1 MGGDNDVTIVP
12 ICLVGCGG
20 MGSRHVRGFAR
31 LARTGMSN
39 VRLAAVC
46 DVRADNAERVASEAE
61 ALLGYRP
68 RVHIGIEAALADP
81 EIVGFDVVTEAFS
94 HLGVVLP
101 ALNAGKHVLCEKP
114 LALTVR
120 SCRALIDA
128 AEASGVVLATAENYR
143 RDPTNRLAKAVIDS
157 GLLGP
162 IHLMQQTMVGGNDRI
177 IITPWRHFK
186 DKGAIGLDMGAHLTD
201 IVQYYFGSFATAY
214 GKGFIAEPVR
224 RRQEK
229 PEMQTEAYLRRFLE
243 IPEEIT
249 ATGEDSFIAT
259 YTMSSGLMVQM
270 AYIASGTGKG
280 WTQRSVHGRTGSLE
294 IFNDRTGK
302 APILHR
308 ADGEVTGRALADL
321 VGFRL
326 DPLTEALYGP
336 EISYQFSWDE
346 TDSGLLAIEIHDF
359 AAAIKEGRPPEV
371 DGMGGLTAV
380 ASVLAVYESGLAGRA
395 VTMDEI
401 LAGKVSAYQD
411 EIDASLG
418 LLPHTTA
425 DDGVVS

>member
-1 MGGDNDVTIVP
+1 MTTIS

-20 MGSRHVRGFAR
+20 MGSRHVQGFAR
-31 LARTGMSN
+31 LQRSGMSN

-46 DVRADNAERVASEAE
+46 DVRADNAERVAGEAE
-61 ALLGYRP
+61 TLLGYRP
-68 RVHIGIEAALADP
+68 KIHLRIEDAIADP
-81 EIVGFDVVTEAFS
+81 EVQAFDVVTEAFS

-101 ALNAGKHVLCEKP
+101 ALASGKHVLCEKP

-128 AEASGVVLATAENYR
+128 AHKSGSVLATAENYR

-162 IHLMQQTMVGGNDRI
+162 IHLMVQTMIGGNDRI

-201 IVQYYFGSFATAY
+201 IVQYYFGDFGTVF
-214 GKGFIAEPVR
+214 GKGFIAEPIR

-229 PEMQTEAYLRRFLE
+229 PEMQTEAYIKRFLE
-243 IPEEIT
+243 IPEQIT
-249 ATGEDSFIAT
+249 ATGEDSFVAT
-259 YTMSSGLMVQM
+259 YTMASGLPVQM
-270 AYIASGTGKG
+270 SYVASGPGKG
-280 WTQRSVHGRTGSLE
+280 WNQRTVHGRNGSLE

-302 APILHR
+302 PPILHT
-308 ADGEVTGRALADL
+308 AEGDLTGQDLADKI
-321 VGFRL
+321 GFKL
-326 DPLTEALYGP
+326 DPLTEKLYGGV
-336 EISYQFSWDE
+336 SYEMSWGE

-359 AAAIKEGRPPEV
+359 AAAIAEGRPPEV

-380 ASVLAVYESGLAGRA
+380 ASVLAAYESGIAGRA
-395 VTMDEI
+395 VSMDEVMDSRI
-401 LAGKVSAYQD
+401 STYQD
-411 EIDASLG
+411 EIDADLG
-418 LLPHTTA
+418 LLPKSNA
-425 DDGVVS
+425 A

>member
-1 MGGDNDVTIVP
+1 MTTVS

-20 MGSRHVRGFAR
+20 MGSRHVQGFAR
-31 LARTGMSN
+31 LQRSGMSN

-46 DVRADNAERVASEAE
+46 DVRADNAERVAGEAE

-68 RVHIGIEAALADP
+68 KIHLRIEDAIADP
-81 EIVGFDVVTEAFS
+81 EVQAFDVVTEAFS

-101 ALNAGKHVLCEKP
+101 ALEAGKHVLCEKP

-120 SCRALIDA
+120 SCRVLIDA
-128 AEASGVVLATAENYR
+128 AKTSGAVLATAENYR

-157 GLLGP
+157 GVLGD
-162 IHLMQQTMVGGNDRI
+162 IHLMMQTAIGGNDRI

-186 DKGAIGLDMGAHLTD
+186 DKGAIGLDMGAHWTD
-201 IVQYYFGSFATAY
+201 IVQYYFGDFATAY
-214 GKGFIAEPVR
+214 GKGFIAEPIR

-229 PEMQTEAYLRRFLE
+229 PEMQTEAYLKRFLE
-243 IPEEIT
+243 IPEQIT
-249 ATGEDSFIAT
+249 ATGEDSFIAH
-259 YTMSSGLMVQM
+259 YTMASGLPVQM
-270 AYIASGTGKG
+270 TYVASGPGKG
-280 WTQRSVHGRTGSLE
+280 WGQRSVHGRNGSLE

-302 APILHR
+302 PPILHT
-308 ADGEVTGRALADL
+308 AEGSITGQELADKI
-321 VGFRL
+321 GFKL
-326 DPLTEALYGP
+326 DPLTDKLYGGV
-336 EISYQFSWDE
+336 SYQLDWAE

-359 AAAIKEGRPPEV
+359 AEAIAEGRPPEV

-395 VTMDEI
+395 VTMEEVLDSR
-401 LAGKVSAYQD
+401 VSVYQD

-418 LLPHTTA
+418 LLPNA
-425 DDGVVS
+425 PAA

>member
-1 MGGDNDVTIVP
+1 MTTRS

-20 MGSRHVRGFAR
+20 MGSRHVQGFAR
-31 LARTGMSN
+31 LQRSGMSN
-39 VRLAAVC
+39 VRLVAVC

-68 RVHIGIEAALADP
+68 KIHLRIEDAIADP
-81 EIVGFDVVTEAFS
+81 EIEAFDVVTEAFS

-120 SCRALIDA
+120 SCRVLIDA
-128 AEASGVVLATAENYR
+128 AKASGAVLATAENYR

-162 IHLMQQTMVGGNDRI
+162 IHLMVQTMIGGNDRI

-201 IVQYYFGSFATAY
+201 IVQYYFGAFATVF

-229 PEMQTEAYLRRFLE
+229 PEMQTEAYLKRFLE
-243 IPEEIT
+243 IPEQIT

-259 YTMSSGLMVQM
+259 YTMASGLPVQM
-270 AYIASGTGKG
+270 SYVASGPGKG
-280 WTQRSVHGRTGSLE
+280 WNQRTIHGRNGSLE

-302 APILHR
+302 APILHT
-308 ADGEVTGRALADL
+308 AAGDLTGQALADRI
-321 VGFRL
+321 GFRL
-326 DPLTEALYGP
+326 DPLTEKLYGGV
-336 EISYQFSWDE
+336 SYELSWAE

-359 AAAIKEGRPPEV
+359 AAAITEGRSPEV

-380 ASVLAVYESGLAGRA
+380 ASVLAAYESGIAGRA
-395 VTMDEI
+395 VSMDEV
-401 LAGKVSAYQD
+401 LASRVSAYQD
-411 EIDASLG
+411 EIDAALG
-418 LLPHTTA
+418 LVPQSTA
-425 DDGVVS
+425 A

>member
-1 MGGDNDVTIVP
+1 MTTIP

-31 LARTGMSN
+31 LARTGLSN

-46 DVRADNAERVASEAE
+46 DVRADNAERVAGEAE

-68 RVHIGIEAALADP
+68 KVHIGIEAALADP

-101 ALNAGKHVLCEKP
+101 ALKAGKHVLCEKP

-120 SCRALIDA
+120 SCRVLIDA
-128 AEASGVVLATAENYR
+128 AKASGAVLATAENYR

-162 IHLMQQTMVGGNDRI
+162 IHLMVQTMVGGNDRI
-177 IITPWRHFK
+177 IITPWRHLK

-201 IVQYYFGSFATAY
+201 IVQYYFGPFASAY

-224 RRQEK
+224 RRQDK
-229 PEMQTEAYLRRFLE
+229 PEMQTEAYLKRFLE
-243 IPEEIT
+243 IPAEIT
-249 ATGEDSFIAT
+249 ATGEDSFVAT
-259 YTMSSGLMVQM
+259 YVMQSGLMVQM
-270 AYIASGTGKG
+270 AYVASGPGKG
-280 WTQRSVHGRTGSLE
+280 YTQRTVHGRNGSLE
-294 IFNDRTGK
+294 IANDRTGI

-308 ADGEVTGRALADL
+308 ADGDVTGRALADL
-321 VGFRL
+321 VGFKL

-336 EISYQFSWDE
+336 DCAYSLSWEE

-359 AAAIKEGRPPEV
+359 AAAIAEGRPPEV
-371 DGMGGLTAV
+371 DGEGGLTAV
-380 ASVLAVYESGLAGRA
+380 ASVLAAYESGIAGRA
-395 VTMDEI
+395 VSMDEV
-401 LAGKVSAYQD
+401 LSGRVSAYQD
-411 EIDASLG
+411 EIDRGLG
-418 LLPHTTA
+418 LLPSTSA
-425 DDGVVS
+425 A

>member
-1 MGGDNDVTIVP
+1 MTKRS

-20 MGSRHVRGFAR
+20 MGSRHVQGFAR
-31 LARTGMSN
+31 LLRSGMSN
-39 VRLAAVC
+39 VKLVAVC
-46 DVRADNAERVASEAE
+46 DVRADNAERVAGEAE

-68 RVHIGIEAALADP
+68 KIHLRIEDAIADPQIEA
-81 EIVGFDVVTEAFS
+81 FDVVTEAFS

-128 AEASGVVLATAENYR
+128 AHKSGAVLATAENYR

-162 IHLMQQTMVGGNDRI
+162 IHLMVQTMVGGNDRI

-201 IVQYYFGSFATAY
+201 IVQYYFGDFAAVY
-214 GKGFIAEPVR
+214 GKGFIAEPIR

-229 PEMQTEAYLRRFLE
+229 PEMQTEAYLKRFLE
-243 IPEEIT
+243 IPAEIT
-249 ATGEDSFIAT
+249 ATGEDSFVAT
-259 YTMSSGLMVQM
+259 YTMASGLPVQM
-270 AYIASGTGKG
+270 SYVASGPGKG
-280 WTQRSVHGRTGSLE
+280 WNQRTVHGGNGSLE

-302 APILHR
+302 PPILHS
-308 ADGEVTGRALADL
+308 AEGDLTGQALADKI
-321 VGFRL
+321 GFKL
-326 DPLTEALYGP
+326 DPLTEKLYGGV
-336 EISYQFSWDE
+336 SYEMSWAE

-359 AAAIKEGRPPEV
+359 AQAITDGRPPEV

-380 ASVLAVYESGLAGRA
+380 ASVLAVYESGIAGRA
-395 VTMDEI
+395 VTMDEVMSSRI
-401 LAGKVSAYQD
+401 STYQD
-411 EIDASLG
+411 EIDADLG
-418 LLPHTTA
+418 LLPKSNA
-425 DDGVVS
+425 A